1 MSDLND
7 PLLSAAETDALLD
20 AMRSTSDESSVESA
34 DLGSPDRPLRQ
45 ALGRAD
51 HCVQQMAP
59 ELRKALL
66 RIANCSSGT
75 EEQPAEI
82 VPFTVFANAILPGSC
97 IVTLRT
103 HDDCIGLMVI
113 APQLCN
119 FILERRLGAPLG
131 EGASRAVARSELS
144 ALDRRILR
152 PLVVAMIEEV
162 GRAWN
167 GNTADF
173 QLVKILK
180 NATELPTFTQFEP
193 LLRLGVRIVPT
204 GGSGDELMF
213 AFSAGAVRATTPQ
226 EPTTKV
232 IAISPDERAR
242 MASRLSFAEVDLIAA
257 LGRAHITVGR
267 LLDLSVGDVVRL
279 DRIPNEPI
287 EMQVEGTTK
296 LLGLPVVQHGNLA
309 IEVTQ
314 TR

>member
-1 MSDLND
+1 MSDND
-7 PLLSAAETDALLD
+7 PLLTAAETDALLD
-20 AMRSTSDESSVESA
+20 AMRSTGDDASVESA

-51 HCVQQMAP
+51 HCVQQMSP

-66 RIANCSSGT
+66 RIANCTSTT
-75 EEQPAEI
+75 EDQPAEI
-82 VPFTVFANAILPGSC
+82 VPFTVFTNAILPGSC
-97 IVTLRT
+97 IATLRT
-103 HDDCIGLMVI
+103 HDDCTGLIVI

-119 FILERRLGAPLG
+119 FILERRLGAPLSENG
-131 EGASRAVARSELS
+131 SRAVARNELS
-144 ALDRRILR
+144 ALDRRILK
-152 PLVVAMIEEV
+152 PLLSSLAEEL
-162 GRAWN
+162 GRSWN
-167 GNTADF
+167 GNPEDF

-180 NATELPTFTQFEP
+180 NANELPSLTQFEP
-193 LLRLGVRIVPT
+193 LLRLGVRMIPT
-204 GGSGDELMF
+204 GGTGDEVMF
-213 AFSAGAVRATTPQ
+213 ALSAGAVRATTPQ
-226 EPTTKV
+226 ESSTKV

-242 MASRLSFAEVDLIAA
+242 MASRLSTAEVELVAA

-287 EMQVEGTTK
+287 EMQVEGLTK
-296 LLGLPVVQHGNLA
+296 LIGLPVVQHGNLA

>member
-1 MSDLND
+1 MSDND
-7 PLLSAAETDALLD
+7 PLLTAAETDALLD
-20 AMRSTSDESSVESA
+20 AMRSTGEDNSVESA

-51 HCVQQMAP
+51 HSVQQMVP

-66 RIANCSSGT
+66 RIANCTST
-75 EEQPAEI
+75 AEEQPAEI
-82 VPFTVFANAILPGSC
+82 VPFTVFTNAILPGSC
-97 IVTLRT
+97 IATLRT
-103 HDDCIGLMVI
+103 HDDCTGLIVI

-119 FILERRLGAPLG
+119 FILERRLGAPLS
-131 EGASRAVARSELS
+131 EGASRSIARAELS
-144 ALDRRILR
+144 ALDRRILK
-152 PLVVAMIEEV
+152 PLLISLCEEL

-167 GNTADF
+167 GNPADF

-180 NATELPTFTQFEP
+180 NSNELPTLTQFEP
-193 LLRLGVRIVPT
+193 LLRLGVRMIPT
-204 GGSGDELMF
+204 GGAGDEIMF
-213 AFSAGAVRATTPQ
+213 ALTAGAVRATTPQ
-226 EPTTKV
+226 EAATKV
-232 IAISPDERAR
+232 LAISPDERAR
-242 MASRLSFAEVDLIAA
+242 MASRLSNAEVDLIAA
-257 LGRAHITVGR
+257 LGRAQITVGR

-287 EMQVEGTTK
+287 EMQVEGLTK